1 LWIIF
6 THFDAAMGAWFTG
19 PRMVPAGVELFQT
32 QGLTVVVKW
41 LAFGAISVDLG
52 LVIFIL
58 SRRAAHN
65 RFYLRK
71 DAAQKRFSKVIA
83 DYFAGNL
90 SPERTTPLLNVG
102 GRPEREAARALLL
115 GSIKAKTQRQ
125 ATDLLLALGFV
136 QQWAEQAFGKRR
148 AKELLR
154 SIVLGEGPRTSAQK
168 FRRNRLRHLRRLRL
182 FSISR
187 AVAAGRLG
195 RLSPEFS
202 SCFMQEALR
211 DPSPY
216 VGRLAVASIG
226 RNQIPDGVPILL
238 EELRRSVEGET
249 ELPIRSIQTAL
260 VRYPM
265 ADLRHFTSFLNRGS
279 PRFRFL
285 AVNSIREMCAK
296 AGSFQAC
303 DVEFPADLRQWFL
316 ERAVRDESPD
326 VRARSAGVIAHFRV
340 REATEALRF
349 LLGDE
354 NEFVRLHSVRA
365 CADPYYSDLIGDTL
379 RRITDERWRVRE
391 AAVQTVAGFQ
401 PGGRQ
406 QLEQFFL
413 DTTDRYASEQIG
425 EDLQRSGM
433 ALQIVSAL
441 ASPDGEGIRARKVC
455 CKMAE
460 LGMVSLM
467 AEELASGQSL
477 DLRTQLLEI
486 LSASETPQFID
497 ALRRIVAHDADPL
510 KIKAGVLLRAH
521 ESKAIAE
528 LT

>member
-1 LWIIF
+1 
-6 THFDAAMGAWFTG
+6 
-19 PRMVPAGVELFQT
+19 LFQT
-32 QGLTVVVKW
+32 HSLTVIVKW
-41 LAFGAISVDLG
+41 LALVAISIDLG

-71 DAAQKRFSKVIA
+71 DAAQKHFSKIIA
-83 DYFAGNL
+83 EYFAGNL
-90 SPERTTPLLNVG
+90 SSERTTSQLKAG
-102 GRPEREAARALLL
+102 GRPEREAARTLLL

-136 QQWAEQAFGKRR
+136 QEWAEQAFGKRR

-154 SIVLGEGPRTSAQK
+154 SVTPGEGSGIAPRE
-168 FRRNRLRHLRRLRL
+168 FRRNKMGRFRRLRL

-202 SCFMQEALR
+202 RCFMQEALR

-226 RNQIPDGVPILL
+226 RNQLSDGAPILL

-265 ADLRHFTSFLNRGS
+265 ADLRHFTSFLNGGS

-296 AGSFQAC
+296 AGFFEAGGV
-303 DVEFPADLRQWFL
+303 DFPAELRQWFL
-316 ERAVRDESPD
+316 DRAVRDESPD
-326 VRARSAGVIAHFRV
+326 VRARSAGVIAHFHGG
-340 REATEALRF
+340 EATEALR
-349 LLGDE
+349 LLLDDA

-365 CADPYYSDLIGDTL
+365 CADPYYSGLIGDTL

-391 AAVQTVAGFQ
+391 AAVQTVASFQ
-401 PGGRQ
+401 TEGRQ

-425 EDLQRSGM
+425 EELQRSGT
-433 ALQIVSAL
+433 ALQIIRAL
-441 ASPDGEGIRARKVC
+441 ASPDGEGRRARKVC
-455 CKMAE
+455 CKLAE

-467 AEELASGQSL
+467 AEELTDGQSFE
-477 DLRTQLLEI
+477 LRTQLWEI
-486 LSASETPQFID
+486 LSASEAPQFID
-497 ALRRIVAHDADPL
+497 ALRRIAAHEADPL
-510 KIKAGVLLRAH
+510 KIKAEVLLRAH
-521 ESKAIAE
+521 ESRAIVAAE
-528 LT
+528 QPN

>member
-1 LWIIF
+1 
-6 THFDAAMGAWFTG
+6 
-19 PRMVPAGVELFQT
+19 LFQT
-32 QGLTVVVKW
+32 HSLTVIVKW
-41 LAFGAISVDLG
+41 LAFGAISIDLG

-58 SRRAAHN
+58 LRRAVHN
-65 RFYLRK
+65 RFYTRK
-71 DAAQKRFSKVIA
+71 DAAQKHFSKIIA
-83 DYFAGNL
+83 EYFAGNL
-90 SPERTTPLLNVG
+90 SSDRTTSQLKAG
-102 GRPEREAARALLL
+102 GRPEREAARTLLL
-115 GSIKAKTQRQ
+115 GSIKEKTQRQ

-136 QQWAEQAFGKRR
+136 REWAGQAFGKRR

-154 SIVLGEGPRTSAQK
+154 SIALGEGPRTSPREL
-168 FRRNRLRHLRRLRL
+168 RRNKTGRLRRLRL

-202 SCFMQEALR
+202 SCFMQEALS

-238 EELRRSVEGET
+238 EELRRSVEGKT

-260 VRYPM
+260 VRYPI
-265 ADLRHFTSFLNRGS
+265 ADLRHFTSFLKTGS

-296 AGSFQAC
+296 AGFFQAGG
-303 DVEFPADLRQWFL
+303 VEFPADLRRWFL
-316 ERAVRDESPD
+316 DQAVRDESPD
-326 VRARSAGVIAHFRV
+326 VRARSAGVIAHFRGC
-340 REATEALRF
+340 EATEALRF

-365 CADPYYSDLIGDTL
+365 CADPYYSGLIGDTL

-391 AAVQTVAGFQ
+391 AAVQTVASFQ
-401 PGGRQ
+401 TEGRQ

-425 EDLQRSGM
+425 EELQRSGT

-467 AEELASGQSL
+467 AEELATEQSL
-477 DLRTQLLEI
+477 DLRTRLLEV
-486 LSASETPQFID
+486 LSVSETPQFID
-497 ALRRIVAHDADPL
+497 ALRRIVAHKADPL
-510 KIKAGVLLRAH
+510 KLKAEVLLRAH
-521 ESKAIAE
+521 ESKAVAE